1 MGMFQSPYDRGGVLS
16 KEAIAERKKI
26 YRDERSPEERK
37 KGNRELILLFLPLVP
52 LTLIPGFFPKAG
64 LSRTAYLMIPYAL
77 EAIAVVLSAVCLG
90 AYLYESKGKTLHK
103 EDGSVVENAIDGRS
117 YRRYFQGLIGRA
129 AISCFLGISFV
140 FIEILYLLLAKEDK
154 NILIEGVILLVQVGF
169 FACSRGFYLKT
180 KQVICNWR
188 L

>member
-26 YRDERSPEERK
+26 YRNQRTLAERK
-37 KGNRELILLFLPLVP
+37 KENRELILCFLPLLP
-52 LTLIPGFFPKAG
+52 LMLLPGFFPTAG

-77 EAIAVVLSAVCLG
+77 EVIAVILTAVCLT
-90 AYLYESKGKTLHK
+90 AFLMEAKGKTLHK
-103 EDGSVVENAIDGRS
+103 EDGSVVENAIDGGS
-117 YRRYFQGLIGRA
+117 YRKYFQGLVGRA
-129 AISCFLGISFV
+129 AISCFLGISFG
-140 FIEILYLLLAKEDK
+140 FIELLYLLLSKEDK
-154 NILIEGVILLVQVGF
+154 SFFMEMTILLIQIGF
-169 FACSRGFYLKT
+169 SVCSRIFYLKT